1 MPIFSNLLFGLFS
14 RCKIA
19 KYCENRHRREDK
31 ERHSLECA
39 VSQMA
44 IKEPPVSE
52 VEKEASKESEKA
64 SKTSE
69 KVPYKVEEVE
79 GKGRGLVAT
88 RTLEIGDLV
97 LSEQFFLKLSK
108 GSSSTTSSFSNL
120 DAGVQ
125 AKLIN
130 LSSPAD
136 RYPLLHTHQLLQE
149 KFFNNAVAFDK
160 NEPDAV
166 AVFETLSLINHS
178 CKPNVVWLQTEEDKT
193 RMEVRVCR
201 RIQEGEEILAS
212 YASSIAGGF
221 LLRDRRI
228 IQLIPWGFSCR
239 FSPMSFSPHSCLSF

>member
-1 MPIFSNLLFGLFS
+1 M
-14 RCKIA
+14 
-19 KYCENRHRREDK
+19 
-31 ERHSLECA
+31 
-39 VSQMA
+39 
-44 IKEPPVSE
+44 
-52 VEKEASKESEKA
+52 ESEQA

-108 GSSSTTSSFSNL
+108 GSSSRTSSFSNL

-125 AKLIN
+125 AKLMN

-136 RYPLLHTHQLLQE
+136 QHPPPYFHQLLQK
-149 KFFNNAVAFDK
+149 KFLANAVAAGVDGA
-160 NEPDAV
+160 DSS

-178 CKPNVVWLQTEEDKT
+178 CSPNVIWLQTEEDKT

-201 RIQEGEEILAS
+201 RIQEGEEIIAS
-212 YASSIAGGF
+212 YISSGF
-221 LLRDRRI
+221 LVRDQRRI
-228 IQLIPWGFSCR
+228 LLSHWGFSCR
-239 FSPMSFSPHSCLSF
+239 LGPMSFLGKPSSTKSDIFLHIV